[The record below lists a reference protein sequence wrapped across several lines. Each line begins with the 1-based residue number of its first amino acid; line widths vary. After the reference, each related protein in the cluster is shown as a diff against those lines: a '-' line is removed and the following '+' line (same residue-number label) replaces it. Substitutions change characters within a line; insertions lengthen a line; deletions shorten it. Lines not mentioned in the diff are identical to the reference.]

1 MILIDTSV
9 LVRYL
14 RTRDAAIASVF
25 AANQIAVSVVTRAEI
40 LHGARDETDYRR
52 LTTAL
57 DAFVQIGVDGGAW
70 ESLARNLYLLR
81 LNGTPIPFSDALI
94 ATLAIREALELW
106 TFDAHFKL
114 SQPALSDLRLY
125 SPPGAS

>member
-40 LHGARDETDYRR
+40 LHGARDETDYKK

-81 LNGTPIPFSDALI
+81 PNGTPIPFSDALI
-94 ATLAIREALELW
+94 ATLAIREGLELW

-114 SQPALSDLRLY
+114 SQPALSGLSLF
-125 SPPGAS
+125 SAPGTP